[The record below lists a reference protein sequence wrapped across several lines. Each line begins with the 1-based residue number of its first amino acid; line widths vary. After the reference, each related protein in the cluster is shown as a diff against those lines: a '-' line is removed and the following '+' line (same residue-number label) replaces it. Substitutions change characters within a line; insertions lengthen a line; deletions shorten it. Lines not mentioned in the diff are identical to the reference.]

1 VTDEDELARRRAER
15 DRPVYPAGAADRGCG
30 AAHRGWAASVA
41 VRGAAR
47 LDALQ
52 SIVVEVADELDDRGV
67 HDLGERLRGA
77 LPVRI

>member
-1 VTDEDELARRRAER
+1 M
-15 DRPVYPAGAADRGCG
+15 RPP
-30 AAHRGWAASVA
+30 GWAASVA

-67 HDLGERLRGA
+67 HDHGERLRGA